1 MPNNSSTAPKRNVV
15 ATILGLLGMSGIAG
29 VLVAALV
36 TPLIAVAGVAA
47 NSSITLFESLPDY
60 LEIQPLQ
67 QKTELY
73 GDLNGEKVKFA
84 EFYSQNRVEVSLDD
98 ISPYVAKAA
107 VSTEDPR
114 FYEHGGVDV
123 ISATRALLVG
133 LIGDDGGG
141 ASTIT
146 MQYVRNQRV
155 QAAEAILD
163 PDERDQAYKDATEV
177 SMGRKLQEMR
187 LAIGVEQQ
195 FSKEEILQGYLNIAL
210 FGGQIYGIEAAAQYY
225 FGKPAKD
232 LTLSESA
239 TLVGTV
245 QNPNAFRIDNP
256 DNIDASTNR
265 RNYVLGRMLDEGA
278 ITQAEYDEA
287 KAEEITPNIT
297 PSQQG
302 CMNAQ
307 YNAQYFCDYVEKV
320 ILNDPAFGATYE
332 ERRFA
337 FQTKGYQID
346 TTIDLALQQTAT
358 DAIRANFPAAMEGLK
373 FGGSAVAV
381 QPGTGHVLV
390 MQQNTEYDVTDAAKD
405 NPALTSINFNTDYAY
420 GNSAGFPPGSTY
432 KVFTLANWLQSG
444 HSLYESFNA
453 SDRKYGPFYQS
464 CDRPGSNEA
473 YEPGNDAGA
482 NFGNINAL
490 QATQDSINTGFL
502 AMAEKLD
509 QCTTADIAEALGVH
523 NANGTPLETNSSDII
538 GSGRNNVAPLSLATA
553 FAAIANNGESCSPI
567 AIKSITMRDGTEV
580 NPPSSNCTQAI
591 DENVAHAMA
600 VAMKTVMS
608 AGSGT
613 ASNPGITSEIIGKT
627 GTTGGTIG
635 NGDGAANT
643 WMVAATS
650 GFSLA
655 VWNGNVEPIDGR
667 LASMRN
673 IGQGWT
679 RHEVARPIL
688 AAGITKYGAEAFPAP
703 TGDTIQRENVTVP
716 NVVGMSVDAATSA
729 LESAGFTVTVGYSV
743 TSDQAEGNVARTNP
757 SANTRAP
764 QGSNVTISPSSGSG
778 DSTDGIPMPDIV
790 GMSYDD
796 AVAALQD
803 AGLGDQGNQ
812 FQWQGSKDKPVAS
825 TTPKAN
831 EVVGPDDTVTIQ
843 AEN

>member
-1 MPNNSSTAPKRNVV
+1 
-15 ATILGLLGMSGIAG
+15 MSGIAG

-73 GDLNGEKVKFA
+73 GDLNGERVKFA
-84 EFYSQNRVEVSLDD
+84 EFYSQNRVEVALDD
-98 ISPYVAKAA
+98 ISPYVAEAA

-163 PDERDQAYKDATEV
+163 PDERDAAFQDATEV

-195 FSKEEILQGYLNIAL
+195 FSKDEILQGYLNIAL

-297 PSQQG
+297 PSEQG
-302 CMNAQ
+302 CMNAK
-307 YNAQYFCDYVEKV
+307 YNTQYFCDYVEKV
-320 ILNDPAFGATYE
+320 VLNDPAFGATYE

-346 TTIDLALQQTAT
+346 TTIDLDLQQTVT
-358 DAIRANFPAAMEGLK
+358 DNIHANLPASIEGVN
-373 FGGSAVAV
+373 FGGSAVAI
-381 QPGTGHVLV
+381 QPGTGNILA
-390 MQQNTEYDVTDAAKD
+390 MQQNTEYDPTDAAAD
-405 NPALTSINFNTDYAY
+405 NPAATVINYNTDYDY
-420 GNSAGFPPGSTY
+420 GGSSGFQPGSTY

-444 HSLYESFNA
+444 HSLYETFNA
-453 SDRKYGPFYQS
+453 SDRAYTNFYQS
-464 CDRPGSNEA
+464 CDRVGGSDSF
-473 YEPGNDAGA
+473 EPGNDAGA
-482 NFGNINAL
+482 KYGNINAV

-523 NANGTPLETNSSDII
+523 NADGSPLKTYPSDII
-538 GSGRNNVAPLSLATA
+538 GSGQNYVSPMSLAVA
-553 FAAIANNGESCSPI
+553 FAAIANSGESCDPI
-567 AIKSITMRDGTEV
+567 AIESITLRDGTEV
-580 NPPSSNCTQAI
+580 DPPSSNCTQAI
-591 DENVAHAMA
+591 DPEVAHAMEL
-600 VAMKTVMS
+600 AMKTVMS

-613 ASNPGITSEIIGKT
+613 ASNPGLTSEIIGKT
-627 GTTGGTIG
+627 GTTGGTVG
-635 NGDGAANT
+635 NGNGAAQT
-643 WMVAATS
+643 WMVAATT

-655 VWNGNVEPIDGR
+655 VWVGNTEAYEGR
-667 LASMRN
+667 LASMRD
-673 IGQGWT
+673 IGFGWT

-688 AAGITKYGAEAFPAP
+688 AAGITEYGAETFPAP
-703 TGDTIQRENVTVP
+703 TGDTVQRKNVTVP
-716 NVVGMSVDAATSA
+716 DVVGMSVDAATSA
-729 LESAGFTVTVGYSV
+729 LESAGFTVTVGDSV
-743 TSDQAEGNVARTNP
+743 ASDEASGTVARTNP
-757 SANTRAP
+757 SANTSA
-764 QGSNVTISPSSGSG
+764 QEGSTVTISPSSG
-778 DSTDGIPMPDIV
+778 DSDSSDGIPMPDIV
-790 GMSYDD
+790 GMSYDEAVD
-796 AVAALQD
+796 ALSE
-803 AGLGDQGNQ
+803 AGLGDQGTQ
-812 FQWQGSKDKPVAS
+812 FQWQGSKDNPVKS
-825 TTPKAN
+825 TSPAAG

-843 AEN
+843 AED

>member
-1 MPNNSSTAPKRNVV
+1 MPNNSSTAPKRNAV

-73 GDLNGEKVKFA
+73 GDLNGERTKFA
-84 EFYSQNRVEVSLDD
+84 EVYSQNRVEVSLDD
-98 ISPYVAKAA
+98 ISEYVPLAA

-133 LIGDDGGG
+133 IIGDDGGG

-163 PDERDQAYKDATEV
+163 PEEQAAAYKDATEI

-256 DNIDASTNR
+256 DNLEASTNR

-297 PSQQG
+297 PSEQG
-302 CMNAQ
+302 CMNAK
-307 YNAQYFCDYVEKV
+307 YDTEYFCDYVEKV
-320 ILNDPAFGATYE
+320 ILNDPVFGATYE
-332 ERRFA
+332 ERLFNYK
-337 FQTKGYQID
+337 TKGYQID
-346 TTIDLALQQTAT
+346 TTVDLDLQQQVT
-358 DAIRANFPAAMEGLK
+358 DVVNTNLPASIEGVN
-373 FGGSAVAV
+373 FGGTAVAV
-381 QPGTGHVLV
+381 QPGTGYVLA
-390 MQQNTEYDVTDAAKD
+390 MQQNTEYDVTEAAAD
-405 NPALTSINFNTDYAY
+405 NPGATAVNYNTDYNY
-420 GNSAGFPPGSTY
+420 GGSSGFQPASTY

-444 HSLYESFNA
+444 HSLYEQFSA
-453 SDRKYGPFYQS
+453 ADRTFDQFYQS
-464 CDRPGSNEA
+464 CDRVGGNASYA
-473 YEPGNDAGA
+473 PGNDAGA
-482 NFGNINAL
+482 KFGSINAIK
-490 QATQDSINTGFL
+490 ATQDSINTGFL

-523 NANGTPLETNSSDII
+523 NANGTPLETRPSDII
-538 GSGRNNVAPLSLATA
+538 GSGGNYVAPISLATA
-553 FAAIANNGESCSPI
+553 FAAIANDGETCSPTP
-567 AIKSITMRDGTEV
+567 IKALSLRDGTELE
-580 NPPSSNCTQAI
+580 PPSSDCTQAI
-591 DENVAHAMA
+591 DPEVAHAMA
-600 VAMKTVMS
+600 LAMKTVMS

-613 ASNPGITSEIIGKT
+613 ASNPGLTSEIIGKT
-627 GTTGGTIG
+627 GTTGGTVG
-635 NGDGAANT
+635 NGDGAAQT
-643 WMVAATS
+643 WMVAATT

-655 VWNGNVEPIDGR
+655 VWVGNTQMYEGR
-667 LASMRN
+667 WANLRTL
-673 IGQGWT
+673 GYGWT
-679 RHEVARPIL
+679 RHQIAQPIL
-688 AAGITKYGAEAFPAP
+688 NLGISEYGAETFPAP
-703 TGDTIQRENVTVP
+703 TGDTVKKENVTVP
-716 NVVGMSVDAATSA
+716 DVVGMSIDAATSA
-729 LESAGFTVTVGYSV
+729 LESAGFEVSVGSSV
-743 TSDQAEGNVARTNP
+743 SSEEDSGNIAKSNP
-757 SANTRAP
+757 SPGTRVPA
-764 QGSNVTISPSSGSG
+764 GSTVTISPSSGDGG
-778 DSTDGIPMPDIV
+778 DDSDGIPMPDIT
-790 GMSYDD
+790 GMDKD
-796 AVAALQD
+796 EATQALSE
-803 AGLGDQGNQ
+803 AGLGDQGNS
-812 FQWQGSKDKPVAS
+812 FQWSGPEDGTVKS
-825 TTPKAN
+825 TTPSAG
-831 EVVGPDDTVTIQ
+831 EVVGPDDTVKIT
-843 AEN
+843 AE